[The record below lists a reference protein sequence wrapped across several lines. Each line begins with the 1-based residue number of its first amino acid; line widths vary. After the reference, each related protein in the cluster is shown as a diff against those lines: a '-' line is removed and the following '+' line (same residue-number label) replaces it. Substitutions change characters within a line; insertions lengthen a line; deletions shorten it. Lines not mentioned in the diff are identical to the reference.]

1 MKRLLILVILALAV
15 LLGFGGVG
23 KNPAAAAEEE
33 HLIGQFLVATR
44 EMADPRFAESVIY
57 MIRHDQTGA
66 MGLVVNRPIAE
77 GPLSDLLKALGQKA
91 DTTDGT
97 VRIHFGGPV
106 ESERLLILHGNDY
119 AAKATMFVGN
129 GLGVSGDEDILQAIA
144 QGKGPRQKLFI
155 FGYAGWGPGQLEG
168 EIKSGA
174 WFTIPAETALIFDNQ
189 AETKWDRATAKRKV
203 KT

>member
-1 MKRLLILVILALAV
+1 MKQSFVLALAI
-15 LLGFGGVG
+15 LFGLIGVG
-23 KNPAAAAEEE
+23 RDTPAAEEE
-33 HLIGQFLVATR
+33 QYLIGQFLVATR

-57 MIRHDQTGA
+57 MIRHDQSGA
-66 MGLVVNRPIAE
+66 MGLVINRPVAQ
-77 GPLSDLLKALGQKA
+77 GPLADLLKALGHEGKTA
-91 DTTDGT
+91 DDT

-106 ESERLLILHGNDY
+106 EPERLFILHSNDY
-119 AAKATMFVGN
+119 ATRSTMFVGN
-129 GLGVSGDEDILQAIA
+129 GLGVSGDDDILQAIA
-144 QGKGPRQKLFI
+144 HGKGPRQKLFI

-174 WFTIPAETALIFDNQ
+174 WFTIPAETGLIFDDQ

>member
-1 MKRLLILVILALAV
+1 MKRFFLLALAIPLAV
-15 LLGFGGVG
+15 IGAGRNL
-23 KNPAAAAEEE
+23 PAVAEEE
-33 HLIGQFLVATR
+33 QPHLTGQFLVATR

-66 MGLVVNRPIAE
+66 MGLVVNRPVAE
-77 GPLSDLLKALGQKA
+77 GPLSDLLKALGQKGEA
-91 DTTDGT
+91 DDET

-106 ESERLLILHGNDY
+106 ESERLFILHSNDY
-119 AAKATMFVGN
+119 AARATMFVGN
-129 GLGVSGDEDILQAIA
+129 GLGVSGDDDILQAIA
-144 QGKGPRQKLFI
+144 RGKGPRQKLFI

-174 WFTIPAETALIFDNQ
+174 WFAIPAETALIFDKQ
-189 AETKWDRATAKRKV
+189 AETKWDRAMAKRKV